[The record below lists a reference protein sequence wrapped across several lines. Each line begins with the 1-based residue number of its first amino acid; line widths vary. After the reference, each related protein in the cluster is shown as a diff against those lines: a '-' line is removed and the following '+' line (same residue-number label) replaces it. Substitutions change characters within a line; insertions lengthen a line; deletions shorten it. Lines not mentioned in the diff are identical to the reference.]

1 MTGHDRTRPAMTGAE
16 FNRAIAQRYFQ
27 IYGIEPCPRTVRR
40 WRCALEIEQKGM
52 YSEAEMDD
60 VLHLGCLIRQ
70 MGTVDAAVD
79 RYIELKEE
87 SYEKG
92 QDQREQGQGV
102 SARGPSRTVQPPITV
117 DAAVVG

>member
-1 MTGHDRTRPAMTGAE
+1 MTGHDRTQPAMTGAE
-16 FNRAIAQRYFQ
+16 FNRAIAQKYFQ
-27 IYGIEPCPRTVRR
+27 VYNIKPCPRTVRR
-40 WRCALEIEQKGM
+40 WRCALGIGQKGM

-79 RYIELKEE
+79 RYIELKELHE
-87 SYEKG
+87 EQS
-92 QDQREQGQGV
+92 QGQRV
-102 SARGPSRTVQPPITV
+102 SARTGCQSDQPPITV